1 MNIDKI
7 REDFPILGRKIGDKP
22 LIYLDNAATTQKPI
36 QVIDKIVE
44 YYSKYN
50 ANIHRG
56 VHSLSQEAT
65 DLYENARKKLQKFIN
80 ARKSHEIIFTS
91 GTTEGINL
99 VASGIASILKE
110 DEEIW
115 VLTTEHHSNIVPWQ
129 FVSEKTKAKICSIP
143 VDNQGV
149 IDWQK
154 FEKCFSEKM
163 KIISIQHIS
172 NALGNIH
179 DVEKII
185 KKAKEFGAITIVDA
199 AQSAP
204 HLRLDVQTLDCDFLV
219 FSAHKM
225 YAPTGVGVL
234 YGKENWLEKL
244 PPYKG
249 GGEMIKQVTFE
260 RSTYAD
266 LPYKFEA
273 GTPNICGGIAFG
285 EAIDYIENLGIDFIA
300 QHENE
305 LLKYCFNQLSE
316 IQGITIYGSQNLK
329 ERASLISF
337 NVEMAHPY
345 DIGTIL
351 DKMGIAVR
359 TGHHCSQTTMDFLKV
374 SGTIRASFAVY
385 NTFQELD
392 LFIEA
397 LKKAQRMFV

>member
-1 MNIDKI
+1 MNIEKI
-7 REDFPILGRKIGDKP
+7 REDFPILGRKIGEKP

-80 ARKSHEIIFTS
+80 AKKSHEIIFTS

-99 VASGIASILKE
+99 VASGLASILKK

-129 FVSEKTKAKICSIP
+129 LVSEKTKAKVCAIP

-163 KIISIQHIS
+163 KVISVQHIS

-185 KKAKEFGAITIVDA
+185 KKAKEFGVITIVDG

-204 HLRLDVQTLDCDFLV
+204 HLRLDVQALDCDFLV

-285 EAIDYIENLGIDFIA
+285 EAIDYIEKLGIDFIA

-316 IQGITIYGSQNLK
+316 IQGVMIYGSQNLK

-385 NTFQELD
+385 NTFQEID
-392 LFIEA
+392 SFIEA